1 MARAAMDAAMENRID
16 QTFARLKSAKQG
28 AFVAYICACDPN
40 PQRSL
45 RVMHALDRAGVD
57 IIELGVPFSDPLADG
72 VVNQMAASRALAAGA
87 NVNSVLDLIRSFRE
101 SSQTPL
107 VLFTYLNPIYTYG
120 FERFHRDAA
129 AAGADGILNLDLP
142 PDEEAANAELRD
154 AHGLHHIRL
163 VAPTTPDGRIAEIAR
178 SGAGFIYYVSRE
190 GVTGQRSEL
199 ATGIG
204 EQLRKIKDAT
214 DLPVV
219 VGFGISTPEQAAEI
233 AAMSDGAVVGS
244 AIVNIVAEHGGADD
258 LEDRVF
264 DFVKPLV
271 DAVKPV

>member
-1 MARAAMDAAMENRID
+1 MENRID
-16 QTFARLKSAKQG
+16 QTFTKLRNAQQG
-28 AFVAYICACDPN
+28 AFVAYICACDPDLE
-40 PQRSL
+40 RSL

-72 VVNQMAASRALAAGA
+72 VVNQKAAGRALAAGA
-87 NVNSVLDLIRSFRE
+87 DVNSVLDLIRSFRQT
-101 SSQTPL
+101 SQTPV

-142 PDEEAANAELRD
+142 PDEEAVNEELRD

-163 VAPTTPDGRIAEIAR
+163 IAPTTPDTRMAEIAR

-190 GVTGQRSEL
+190 GVTGQRTEL

-204 EQLRKIKDAT
+204 DQLNKIKDAT

-219 VGFGISTPEQAAEI
+219 VGFGISTPEQAAQI
-233 AAMSDGAVVGS
+233 AAMADGAVVGS
-244 AIVNIVAEHGGADD
+244 AIVNVIAEHGEADD

-264 DFVKPLV
+264 EFVKPLV
-271 DAVKPV
+271 AAVKPV